1 MDSAFCLVS
10 GSPSQGC
17 EVTPAK
23 ERPDGG
29 QVRETVNL
37 PLMDTLQGQQLG
49 QVLDAAPS
57 DARSHFH
64 GPDPTSTVQSAEGE
78 AKFWME
84 PRIELEANFGLPSRQ
99 IGRILKL
106 LEERKD
112 EIRQAWRRHLSR

>member
-1 MDSAFCLVS
+1 MHV
-10 GSPSQGC
+10 
-17 EVTPAK
+17 
-23 ERPDGG
+23 
-29 QVRETVNL
+29 
-37 PLMDTLQGQQLG
+37 
-49 QVLDAAPS
+49 
-57 DARSHFH
+57 H
-64 GPDPTSTVQSAEGE
+64 VQSAEGE